1 MQDKLQRFKQ
11 QFAEETRERIRN
23 INNLALSLEKD
34 PAQPRVIDQLK
45 REMHTIKG
53 GSRILGFKSIAALAH
68 FFEDFLQRLA
78 GSAESIPP
86 RLANNLFR
94 ALDLMAELLDQ
105 EESPS
110 AAERIDTF
118 LAALSWTETPAP
130 AARSVKDELRRAIAD
145 RISQKRRPQEPEGP
159 EPAAETPPEAPP
171 APESTESEPGES
183 AGGSQPDA
191 RFAFSRSFR
200 IDSQLI
206 DKLSDGAL
214 QLKVMTSFFQIFL
227 GEYTRQY
234 ENVRLLQQELKAAIG
249 EVAEEPVRQKL
260 ESLHLQLRD
269 LGQTSQAKKQ
279 IIGSRI
285 SAFQAYFDSFY
296 RNLNEL
302 KLLPLS
308 TIFTIYPRF
317 IRDYAVRNGKQIDFE
332 FQGGATQLDKRIA
345 EAINESLIH
354 LLRNAVDHGLESPET
369 RRSLGKDPTGRIRL
383 LAATKGDRVRITVED
398 DGRGFDP
405 QMLRDTA
412 VQKQFLTAAEAAR
425 LSDAEALELV
435 FLPNLSTAPI
445 ITDTS
450 GRGIG
455 MDVVSNAVKEFGGTI
470 RIESEKN
477 RFSRVLL
484 ELPISISTTR
494 VLHLRE
500 GNEVYALPVDAIRS
514 VRQVRMAGLVHRPP
528 VYFLIEDDRSIRAAR
543 LAAVLGTDRPAAGP
557 AAETKVMLL
566 LQTEK
571 ERFGLLVD
579 QTLEEED
586 VIVHRKD
593 PFIQNLP
600 YLAGISVS
608 LYGEPFLVL
617 DSQALSSFFNSL
629 RAPAAASA
637 SGRAATQRVILLV
650 EDSMVTREMEKVIL
664 ESAGFRVIE
673 ALNGMDGLE
682 KLGSHP
688 VDCVVTDV
696 EMPLLDGFALT
707 EQIRRIDALRRLPVI
722 IVTTR
727 ENREDK
733 IRGIQAGANA
743 YITKK
748 EFDQFKLVET
758 INRLI

>member
-23 INNLALSLEKD
+23 INNLALRLEKD
-34 PAQPRVIDQLK
+34 PSQAGLIDQLK

-53 GSRILGFKSIAALAH
+53 GSRILGLKSIATLAH

-78 GSAESIPP
+78 GSAEAIPA

-94 ALDLMAELLDQ
+94 ALDLMTSLLEG
-105 EESPS
+105 EESAT
-110 AAERIDTF
+110 AAEQVDSF
-118 LAALSWTETPAP
+118 LAALNWAETAVP
-130 AARSVKDELRRAIAD
+130 AARNVKDELRRAIAD
-145 RISQKRRPQEPEGP
+145 RISQKRRSQEPVVSEP
-159 EPAAETPPEAPP
+159 EEAPAPEVPAPPEA
-171 APESTESEPGES
+171 AAEPEES
-183 AGGSQPDA
+183 AAASPPEA

-227 GEYTRQY
+227 GEYARQT
-234 ENVRLLQQELKAAIG
+234 ESVSMLQQQLKAAVG
-249 EVAEEPVRQKL
+249 EVADEPVRQRL
-260 ESLHLQLRD
+260 EQVNLQLRD
-269 LGQTSQAKKQ
+269 LGQASQAKKKV
-279 IIGSRI
+279 IGSRI
-285 SAFQAYFDSFY
+285 SAFQAYFDAFY
-296 RNLNEL
+296 RDLNEL

-317 IRDYAVRNGKQIDFE
+317 VRDYAVRNGKQIDFE

-345 EAINESLIH
+345 ETINESLIH
-354 LLRNAVDHGLESPET
+354 LLRNAVDHGIEAPET
-369 RRSLGKDPTGRIRL
+369 RRAIGKDPAGKIRL
-383 LAATKGDRVRITVED
+383 LAATKGDRVIITVED

-405 QMLRDTA
+405 QLLRETA
-412 VQKQFLTAAEAAR
+412 VQKQFISRAEAER
-425 LSDAEALELV
+425 LDDAAALELV

-455 MDVVSNAVKEFGGTI
+455 MDVVSNAIKGFGGTI
-470 RIESEKN
+470 RLESEKN
-477 RFSRVLL
+477 RFARILL

-500 GNEVYALPVDAIRS
+500 GNEVYALPVETIRG
-514 VRQVRMAGLVHRPP
+514 VRQVRLAELVHRPP
-528 VYFLIEDDRSIRAAR
+528 ICFLIEDDHSIRIAK
-543 LAAVLGTDRPAAGP
+543 LSSILGTDRANSAPARDS
-557 AAETKVMLL
+557 KVLLL
-566 LQTEK
+566 LQAEK

-579 QTLEEED
+579 QILEEED
-586 VIVHRKD
+586 VIIHRKD

-600 YLAGISVS
+600 HLAGISVS

-617 DSQALSSFFNSL
+617 DSQTLAAFFTSL
-629 RAPAAASA
+629 QAPAVASA
-637 SGRAATQRVILLV
+637 STRPVLQKVVLLV

-664 ESAGFRVIE
+664 EAAGFRVIE
-673 ALNGMDGLE
+673 AVNGMDGLE

-688 VDCVVTDV
+688 VDCIVTDV
-696 EMPLLDGFALT
+696 EMPILDGFALT
-707 EQIRRIDALRRLPVI
+707 EQIRRIESLHRLPVI